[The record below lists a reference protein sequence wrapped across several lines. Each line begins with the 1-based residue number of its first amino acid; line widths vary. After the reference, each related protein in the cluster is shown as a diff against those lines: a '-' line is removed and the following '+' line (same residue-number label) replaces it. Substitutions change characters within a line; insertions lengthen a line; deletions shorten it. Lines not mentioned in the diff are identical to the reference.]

1 MQQCFDDLE
10 DLKTDG
16 DNNILEYFKS
26 LPKPGKLFTINYI
39 TMITFDF
46 KII

>member
-26 LPKPGKLFTINYI
+26 LPKPGKLFT
-39 TMITFDF
+39 
-46 KII
+46 

>member
-39 TMITFDF
+39 TMIIFDF